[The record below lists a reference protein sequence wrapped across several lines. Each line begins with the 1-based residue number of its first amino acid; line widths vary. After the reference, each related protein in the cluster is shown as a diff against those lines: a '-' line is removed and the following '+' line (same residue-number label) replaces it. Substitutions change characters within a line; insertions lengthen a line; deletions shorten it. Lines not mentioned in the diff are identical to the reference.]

1 MKNVKRIFAL
11 ILSAA
16 MVLTVASPAFASTVS
31 SGGFTVSG
39 TTLTGYS
46 GSGGAITIPDTV
58 TAIDAGVFK
67 GKTNITSVTIPS
79 TVTSIGGGAFE
90 GCTAL
95 TTITVPGS
103 VGSLGTGVFSG
114 CTSLSSVSLQ
124 ATINS
129 IPDSTFYGCS
139 SLNSIAISSSITSI
153 GSNAFAGCNSLASM
167 AIPEGITTVDSRA
180 FANCNSLKAIS
191 IPSTCTSFSIDA
203 VNGSNALESIAVAV
217 GNGTYTS
224 DGGCLYNSSMTKLL
238 LCPPGK
244 YQLVVSSSC
253 KVIGAG
259 AVPEGAV
266 LTSIDIPEGVTTIES
281 GAFGGASIKSV
292 SIPESVASI
301 GGMSSSFHPDV
312 IYGYHGTE
320 AQEYA
325 DDNGFIFYDLDGYED
340 DVDEDGSYAD
350 SGAWAGD
357 VTADDLA
364 ESGASASVNVSSN
377 AEATVRPST
386 TTTTKSPATGS
397 TGASGAYSGTTSS
410 SHRQD
415 STPKTGDNDMLF
427 VIAIVGLLMMA
438 TGFMF
443 MSKKKDA

>member
-16 MVLTVASPAFASTVS
+16 LVLMVSSPALASTVS
-31 SGGFTVSG
+31 TGGFTVNG

-46 GSGGAITIPDTV
+46 GSGGAVTIPNTV
-58 TAIDAGVFK
+58 TAIDANVFK

-79 TVTSIGGGAFE
+79 SVTSIGGGAFE
-90 GCTAL
+90 GCTGL
-95 TTITVPGS
+95 TTVTVPGS
-103 VGSLGTGVFSG
+103 VASLGTGVFSG

-124 ATINS
+124 ASVSS

-139 SLNSIAISSSITSI
+139 SLNSIAISASITSI
-153 GSNAFAGCNSLASM
+153 GANAFSGCNSLASM
-167 AIPEGITTVDSRA
+167 AIPEGITTVGSRA
-180 FANCNSLKAIS
+180 FANCNSLRAMS

-203 VNGSNALESIAVAV
+203 VTGSNSLESITVAV

-224 DGGCLYNSSMTKLL
+224 DGGCVYNSPMTKLL

-266 LTSIDIPEGVTTIES
+266 LTSVDIPEGVTTIES
-281 GAFGGASIKSV
+281 GAFGSSSIKSV
-292 SIPESVASI
+292 SIPETVASI
-301 GGMSSSFHPDV
+301 GSMSSSFHPDV
-312 IYGYHGTE
+312 IYGYHGTA

-340 DVDEDGSYAD
+340 DVDEEGTYAD

-357 VTADDLA
+357 VDADDLA
-364 ESGASASVNVSSN
+364 ESGETANVNVSSN
-377 AEATVRPST
+377 VDATVRPST
-386 TTTTKSPATGS
+386 TTPTKSTAT
-397 TGASGAYSGTTSS
+397 GAYSGTTSN

-427 VIAIVGLLMMA
+427 VIAIVGLLLMA

-443 MSKKKDA
+443 LSKRKEA